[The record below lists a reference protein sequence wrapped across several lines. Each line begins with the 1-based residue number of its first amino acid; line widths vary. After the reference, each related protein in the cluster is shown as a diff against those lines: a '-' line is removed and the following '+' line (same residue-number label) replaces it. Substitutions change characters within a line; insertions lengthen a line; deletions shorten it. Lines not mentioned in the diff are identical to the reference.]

1 MIVAVTP
8 DDTRADKRADNRT
21 SDTNCP
27 VSWRARP
34 GSFVSLM
41 SLYESNY
48 IRLRGLIPHLEAIGT
63 SALSTVSGDCPLHVM
78 IEERSRYT
86 TTLTLTYLFDVP
98 DAADGSASPGL
109 RDPDLQIRVYHDA
122 RLAEVQSC
130 ARWHRHEVLESIR
143 SDCARAL
150 GDRWLRNVMLNKWL
164 DYCVERGHRF
174 DQATLVA
181 AETTTA

>member
-1 MIVAVTP
+1 MLDAMTP
-8 DDTRADKRADNRT
+8 T
-21 SDTNCP
+21 DTNCP
-27 VSWRARP
+27 VSWRSRP

-48 IRLRGLIPHLEAIGT
+48 IRLRWLIPHLESIRTNAV
-63 SALSTVSGDCPLHVM
+63 STAPNDCPLHVT

-86 TTLTLTYLFDVP
+86 TTFTLTYLFDAP
-98 DAADGSASPGL
+98 DDAAGNPSPPL

-122 RLAEVQSC
+122 RMAEVQSC

-143 SDCARAL
+143 SECARAL

-174 DQATLVA
+174 ELPALQ
-181 AETTTA
+181 TTGEPAGA

>member
-1 MIVAVTP
+1 MSLEAL
-8 DDTRADKRADNRT
+8 T
-21 SDTNCP
+21 SDVNCA

-48 IRLRGLIPHLEAIGT
+48 IRLSWLVPNLEAAAPTQI
-63 SALSTVSGDCPLHVM
+63 SVVDGDCPLHLA

-86 TTLTLTYLFDVP
+86 TTLRLTYMFEDEAGPL
-98 DAADGSASPGL
+98 A
-109 RDPDLQIRVYHDA
+109 DPDLLIRVYRDA
-122 RLAEVQSC
+122 RLAEVQAC
-130 ARWHRHEVLESIR
+130 ARWHRHAVLESMR
-143 SDCARAL
+143 SQLARDL

-174 DQATLVA
+174 PTLA
-181 AETTTA
+181 AP

>member
-1 MIVAVTP
+1 MI
-8 DDTRADKRADNRT
+8 ADAYET
-21 SDTNCP
+21 DTNCA

-48 IRLRGLIPHLEAIGT
+48 IRLRWLIPDLDAMTGA
-63 SALSTVSGDCPLHVM
+63 SVSTVGDECPLHLNIV
-78 IEERSRYT
+78 ERSRYT
-86 TTLTLTYLFDVP
+86 TTLSLTYVFDDPSGAVC
-98 DAADGSASPGL
+98 
-109 RDPDLQIRVYHDA
+109 DPDLQIRVYHDA

-130 ARWHRHEVLESIR
+130 ARWHRHSVLSAIR
-143 SDCARAL
+143 SQLAREL

-174 DQATLVA
+174 PPPLQDERL
-181 AETTTA
+181 